1 MKKDVTVYFGHI
13 LESIDCINQY
23 IENCSR
29 QDFLDSRQKKD
40 AVIRRL
46 EIIGEAVK
54 NIPQNIRDHYPN
66 IPWKKISNTRNK
78 LIHEYFG
85 VDYDLTWGI
94 ILRELPKLKK
104 QIERILKE
112 LE

>member
-1 MKKDVTVYFGHI
+1 MKKDISIYLGHI
-13 LESIDCINQY
+13 LESINFIDEYLRGC
-23 IENCSR
+23 NCD
-29 QDFLDSRQKKD
+29 DFLNSWEKKD
-40 AVIRRL
+40 AITRRL

-112 LE
+112 LK